1 MIDGLRHGKYLGV
14 HFFCWID
21 EVGLELVV
29 GDLDLVDLAI
39 VLAHLSVNFC
49 KECRTHRFDCMQLIL
64 EALVQFFICHAEAR
78 TELIIGLLQRRRLL
92 VKTARDVLELLIN
105 DIAQFVLDLLQF
117 LGQELDTL
125 INLLLGVCL
134 LIDQFLI

>member
-1 MIDGLRHGKYLGV
+1 MNGGLAVHPVTLMLLSGQEQTQGDFGRAASSMRLLLQRIDQLPEAVGDHRELRLPYPLLVIDGLRHGKYLGV

-49 KECRTHRFDCMQLIL
+49 KECRAH
-64 EALVQFFICHAEAR
+64 
-78 TELIIGLLQRRRLL
+78 
-92 VKTARDVLELLIN
+92 
-105 DIAQFVLDLLQF
+105 
-117 LGQELDTL
+117 
-125 INLLLGVCL
+125 
-134 LIDQFLI
+134 